1 MRALQKLVGTVGGAA
16 ILILAVGCSDPA
28 ADMQISA
35 LQERVARLKGE
46 QRDMYQQLAAAHD
59 ARERDGRLSAQQ
71 LRDLETQLA
80 DARRQLADAPATVV
94 KSGSFTEA
102 GGIAWANIAENILFD
117 SGEAKIKPQGRERL
131 RDLVREIQ
139 AKYSDRDIWVV
150 GHTDN
155 DPIIRT
161 KELYDDNRQLSQ
173 MRGYKVTMV
182 LAELGIENER
192 LISGGQGQY
201 RPLVSNDSK
210 ANKAKNRRVEIIAV
224 RRPGVDELG
233 VQPQAQGG

>member
-16 ILILAVGCSDPA
+16 ILILAVGCGDA

-35 LQERVARLKGE
+35 LQERVARLDGE
-46 QRDMYQQLAAAHD
+46 RRDLLQQLAAAHN

-71 LRDLETQLA
+71 LRDLEAQLA
-80 DARRQLADAPATVV
+80 DARRQLAEAPATVV
-94 KSGSFTEA
+94 KSGSFMEA
-102 GGIAWANIAENILFD
+102 GGIAWANIAEDILFD
-117 SGEAKIKPQGRERL
+117 SGEVKIKPQGRERL

-139 AKYSDRDIWVV
+139 EKYPDRDIWVV
-150 GHTDN
+150 GHTDS
-155 DPIIRT
+155 DPIKRM
-161 KELYDDNRQLSQ
+161 KDLYDDNRELSQ
-173 MRGYKVTMV
+173 KRGYVVTME
-182 LAELGIENER
+182 LASLGIENER

-224 RRPGVDELG
+224 LRPGVDG
-233 VQPQAQGG
+233 PGAQPQAQGG